1 MCLGYYMPAFI
12 IQFQIPNSQNLSF
25 PSSPTPIRKPK

>member
-12 IQFQIPNSQNLSF
+12 IQFQIPNSQIIPSF
-25 PSSPTPIRKPK
+25 VAHSNS